1 MPEIELL
8 PDLGLVAAAGF
19 LLLIA
24 AALWVLQELIRQ
36 SFGRIPV
43 VGSWI
48 QSNINGALNDA
59 RLAVLAAA
67 VQAWDAAVRLFK
79 WLQDWLWRIL
89 VESLLWFAQAT
100 QTVVHIATVQ
110 IPDLEVR
117 LEITVLGWIN
127 SAVAA
132 ARLTADAEIGV
143 IRSDLAAADRAI
155 TTAEAS
161 VTAYATRLFN
171 EAVAEVR
178 AAIVTAEAFA
188 ATEVVQ
194 LDQALSAELANLRAE
209 VAADLATAEQLAAGL
224 FRTVESDLAREFA
237 AAEQLAFA
245 QVQALQR
252 GIYTDL
258 ETWGDKA
265 VDLVW
270 PDSLPDL
277 QTLRD
282 TLGADFPWLNDL
294 LGALAGLGT
303 AGLLGALIRALA
315 GTKALTRLAN
325 DCIVPT
331 CRNLSGLGNDLSQ
344 LAGLFSTGVIFAWLA
359 EGATNPSAWAA
370 DTAAILGPLGNA
382 TIGTAKSVLG
392 V

>member
-36 SFGRIPV
+36 TFGRIPV
-43 VGSWI
+43 IGSWV

-59 RLAVLAAA
+59 RLQILVAA

-132 ARLTADAEIGV
+132 ARLTFDSEIAIV
-143 IRSDLAAADRAI
+143 RSDLAAADRAI

-161 VTAYATRLFN
+161 VAAYATRLFN
-171 EAVAEVR
+171 EAVADVR
-178 AAIVTAEAFA
+178 AAIVTAESFA

-194 LDQALSAELANLRAE
+194 LDHALSAELANLRAE

-224 FRTVESDLAREFA
+224 FRTVESDLARDFA
-237 AAEQLAFA
+237 SAEQLAFS

-277 QTLRD
+277 QALRD

-294 LGALAGLGT
+294 LGALAGLGA

-359 EGATNPSAWAA
+359 EGATNPGAWAA

>member
-36 SFGRIPV
+36 TFGRIPV
-43 VGSWI
+43 IGSWV

-59 RLAVLAAA
+59 RLQILVAA

-79 WLQDWLWRIL
+79 WMQDWLWRIL

-117 LEITVLGWIN
+117 IEITVLGWIN

-132 ARLTADAEIGV
+132 ARLTFDSEIAIV
-143 IRSDLAAADRAI
+143 RSDLAAADRAI

-161 VTAYATRLFN
+161 VAAYATRLFN
-171 EAVAEVR
+171 EAVADVR

-194 LDQALSAELANLRAE
+194 LDHALSAELANLRAE

-224 FRTVESDLAREFA
+224 FRTVQSDLARDFA
-237 AAEQLAFA
+237 AAEQLAFS

-277 QTLRD
+277 QALRD

-294 LGALAGLGT
+294 LGALAGLGA

-359 EGATNPSAWAA
+359 EGATNPQAWAA